1 MGNQSGALNDQLI
14 ENMLAEL
21 RAVYEKRDKLDEYNS
36 EEEVFRHLIPK
47 LKKELEP
54 LVLIRPFALGS
65 TATIWE
71 VKDKKLNLPRALKLP
86 RPRLGKIDMI
96 IRIIRAESNR
106 LAELIHQNI
115 IRIHLT
121 DEIKVSI
128 KGDKYIFPFFLMDFL
143 DGVDDLDNY
152 LLKKRSSITA
162 EEIISYFRHVALGL
176 VFLHE
181 KGVIHCDI
189 KPGNIFIAPEN
200 PALIADLGYAKHFE
214 KGGHDADGKITTV
227 TCTPRYA
234 HPELRAELKRSTDT
248 AAGIA
253 HISREKLRVGFDL
266 YAFGRS
272 MQEIL
277 LLIRKEEAKEESN
290 QSIFSSY
297 QWHYLSLIAVRLLDG
312 QVERQSDDT
321 LKSDV
326 LPDLPSSAM
335 QELAYKSSD
344 DPLEDLEKLLNFYD
358 LEGEIPELNANS
370 STYIQLPGSRV
381 PFTRRVSR
389 IINHSVFVRLTQIT
403 QLGFVSLVYPGCNH
417 TRFEHTLGVF
427 EKCCEIIRGLWY
439 DEVCCLF
446 RSIMSKRDI
455 EAVLVASLIHDI
467 GQYPMAHDLHE
478 VEALFAHD
486 TFTESL
492 TRSLDPSSGESLAHI
507 AKSEW
512 NVEIDEVF
520 YILRADSNSGL
531 RHRILK
537 SIINGPLD
545 SDKLDYLQRD
555 SIHAGVSFGAVIDQ
569 SRLLRNLTVC
579 LKSDDKDKNR
589 LAIAEIGVAE
599 KALAIAEGV
608 WRARQEMFRQIYWQ
622 HTVRAL
628 KAMLDYTVRRLL
640 IRLDTDEAKEDF
652 LRDLHQFNLSPMS
665 IVEKVHEVEKDQDK
679 EIPTITEFD
688 DIVKNSDMGMN
699 EISHLAA
706 SDEALIMLIW
716 KYSDNIGKHI
726 LNLIRRR
733 RIFKRVAVLS
743 FKHEGAK
750 FDSVYHRFRQERLT
764 GHLLDREVRRK
775 KLEAAVL
782 DKCPESKLLKE
793 TIEKGIPIVLVDVPI
808 KALRDPSGK
817 EALWYVPEE
826 YFRLKGSKKLSFA
839 SPAKSQIQVEQTSF
853 DKEVG
858 KIRVLVHPSWYEVVS
873 ESIKPDK
880 IIDELISKLL

>member
-1 MGNQSGALNDQLI
+1 MGNLSGALNDQLI
-14 ENMLAEL
+14 ENMLSKL

-54 LVLIRPFALGS
+54 LALIRPFALGS

-71 VKDKKLNLPRALKLP
+71 VKDKKLKLRRALKLP
-86 RPRLGKIDMI
+86 RPRLGKIDKI
-96 IRIIRAESNR
+96 IRIIRAESDR
-106 LAELIHQNI
+106 LVELMHQNI
-115 IRIHLT
+115 IRIHMT
-121 DEIKVSI
+121 DEIEVSI
-128 KGDKYIFPFFLMDFL
+128 KGDKYIFPYFLMDFL
-143 DGVDDLDNY
+143 EGVKDLDDY
-152 LLKKRSSITA
+152 ILKKRSSITA
-162 EEIISYFRHVALGL
+162 EQIISYFRHVALGL

-189 KPGNIFIAPEN
+189 KPGNIFVTNKN

-214 KGGHDADGKITTV
+214 KGGQDADGKITTI

-234 HPELRAELKRSTDT
+234 HPKLRAELKRSTDS

-253 HISREKLRVGFDL
+253 HISKEKLRVAFDL
-266 YAFGRS
+266 YALGRS

-277 LLIRKEEAKEESN
+277 LLIREEEAKEDTD

-312 QVERQSDDT
+312 QEERQSDDT

-326 LPDLPSSAM
+326 LPDLPSSVM
-335 QELAYKSSD
+335 RELAYESSYD
-344 DPLEDLEKLLNFYD
+344 ALEDLEKLLNFYD
-358 LEGEIPELNANS
+358 LEGAIPELNANI

-427 EKCCEIIRGLWY
+427 EKSCEIIRGLWY
-439 DEVCCLF
+439 DEICCLF

-455 EAVLVASLIHDI
+455 EAVLIASLIHDI
-467 GQYPMAHDLHE
+467 GQYPMSHDLYE
-478 VEALFAHD
+478 VASLFAHNK
-486 TFTESL
+486 FTEILSE
-492 TRSLDPSSGESLAHI
+492 SLDPSSGESLANI

-531 RHRILK
+531 KHRILK

-545 SDKLDYLQRD
+545 SDKLDYIQRD
-555 SIHAGVSFGAVIDQ
+555 SIHAGVSFGAAIDR

-579 LKSDDKDKNR
+579 LKSDDKNKNR

-640 IRLDTDEAKEDF
+640 ISLDTDEAKDDF
-652 LRDLHQFNLSPMS
+652 LRDLHQFNLEPMS
-665 IVEKVHEVEKDQDK
+665 IVEKVHEVEKDQDR
-679 EIPTITEFD
+679 EIPTIIEFD
-688 DIVKNSDMGMN
+688 DIEENTELGMN

-706 SDEALIMLIW
+706 SDDALLMLIW
-716 KYSDNIGKHI
+716 KYSDNIGKYI
-726 LNLIRRR
+726 LNMIRRR
-733 RIFKRVAVLS
+733 RIFRRVAVLS

-764 GHLLDREVRRK
+764 GHLLDQEKRRK
-775 KLEAAVL
+775 KFEAAVI
-782 DKCPESKLLKE
+782 DKCPESKLLNE
-793 TIEKGIPIVLVDVPI
+793 TIEKDIPIVLVDVPI

-817 EALWYVPEE
+817 EALWYIPEE
-826 YFRLKGSKKLSFA
+826 YLRLKRSKKLSFPSA
-839 SPAKSQIQVEQTSF
+839 AKSQIQIEQIRF

-873 ESIKPDK
+873 ESIKSDK
-880 IIDELISKLL
+880 IIDELISKLQ